1 MTCSRYCTT
10 INSGEQ
16 IFVRVGKASDSK
28 AESLYLFSLLCELL
42 FFVLCL
48 EEQVGGHVV
57 AGERIGFGAA

>member
-16 IFVRVGKASDSK
+16 IFVRVGNERLQ